1 MAIAWSARRYRG
13 RRRDKAATGSCGGV
27 FEPMTTCSI
36 DYAAREAGDY
46 FAGDEIT
53 PEPIVVTFT
62 CSLELAQQLLAI
74 ARASC
79 PDVATGI
86 RAAIDR
92 QTH

>member
-1 MAIAWSARRYRG
+1 V
-13 RRRDKAATGSCGGV
+13 KL
-27 FEPMTTCSI
+27 
-36 DYAAREAGDY
+36 GDY